1 MQDIPASLRA
11 GDTWAWRDSYPDYKA
26 NEGWALSYVLVN
38 VATKIDLPSGG
49 ISADGADFAIT
60 VAAAT
65 TNGYA
70 PGIYSLVARVTR
82 SGEVHTVRSSTL
94 QVTPNLT
101 AATDTRSHARKVLEA
116 IEAVLERR
124 ATLDQENYTIGTRS
138 LARTPI
144 PELILLRD
152 KYRREAYAEKA
163 AEALAQ
169 GLTPSGR
176 IQVRF

>member
-11 GDTWAWRDSYPDYKA
+11 GDTWAWRDSYSGYKA
-26 NEGWALSYVLVN
+26 NEGWTLSYSLVN
-38 VATKIDLPSGG
+38 VGGKIDLPSGG
-49 ISADGADFAIT
+49 ITADGADFAIV

-70 PGIYSLVARVTR
+70 PGVYTLVARVTR
-82 SGEVHTVRSSTL
+82 SGEVHTVRSGTL
-94 QVTPNLT
+94 QVLPNLT
-101 AATDTRSHARKVLEA
+101 AAADTRSHARKVLEA

-144 PELILLRD
+144 PELIKLRD
-152 KYRREAYAEKA
+152 RYKQEVYAEKT
-163 AEALAQ
+163 AEALAK
-169 GLTPSGR
+169 GLSPSGR
-176 IQVRF
+176 MQVRF